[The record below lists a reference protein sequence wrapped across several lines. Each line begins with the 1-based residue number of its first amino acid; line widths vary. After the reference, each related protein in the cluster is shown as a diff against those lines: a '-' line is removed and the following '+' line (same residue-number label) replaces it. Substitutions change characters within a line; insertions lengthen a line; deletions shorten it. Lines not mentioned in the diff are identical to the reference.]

1 MRSTRSARFGE
12 TFFVLIFTIC
22 RVYASKWLFRYFYEY
37 FWDFLVNVG
46 TRGLRISPQHG
57 LEDVAV
63 VLVIYANL
71 PNLPCKCQKKL
82 ALAIDLGKE
91 LSMSQGVAPQTRPQG
106 NVETTRPPYLRCG
119 WMFALSM
126 QGWGSRTTV
135 WGQTLWR
142 DQGTWLNMW
151 LVNFSETGAMLGGF

>member
-1 MRSTRSARFGE
+1 MHRNGFFGTFTST
-12 TFFVLIFTIC
+12 
-22 RVYASKWLFRYFYEY
+22 
-37 FWDFLVNVG
+37 FWIFLVNVG
-46 TRGLRISPQHG
+46 ARGLRISPQHG

-142 DQGTWLNMW
+142 DQGT
-151 LVNFSETGAMLGGF
+151 